1 MYAISEEGGIYVVEF
16 PLVTLKEDDI
26 LEEEVVMRVDGN
38 GQPVE
43 AAKFPS
49 LDRAVA
55 GAAGALLD
63 AADAVE
69 ARLDKIEYRL
79 EADERVDPLEL
90 YNASYL
96 VHSLHV
102 HAYSLRA
109 LSARLRRLGLI
120 RQRTLEVVRSAAR
133 RAHALR
139 RALLDLRLLYISQ
152 LQNSIN
158 SSMRRM
164 TLISTVALPAIL
176 ISSIYG
182 MNIQLP
188 LADSPPAVFGLM
200 AVLTAAFALLV
211 YKV

>member
-1 MYAISEEGGIYVVEF
+1 M
-16 PLVTLKEDDI
+16 TLKEDDI

-55 GAAGALLD
+55 GALLD

-79 EADERVDPLEL
+79 EADERADPLEL

-102 HAYSLRA
+102 HANSLRA
-109 LSARLRRLGLI
+109 LSARLRRLGLT

-158 SSMRRM
+158 SSMKRM

-182 MNIQLP
+182 MNIKLP